1 MSNQLQSNIQRLA
14 STFASAVVSAI
25 RTANLDEIVSLSGG
39 SHVQARN
46 AAAVATSSS
55 PRSSAPKASR
65 RGASGS
71 NGRLRRRSKAEI
83 ERALGKIVALLKAS
97 KRGLRAEEIRV
108 HLKMQSKEMPRVLK
122 EGLAKKALKSK
133 GQRRSTTYSVL

>member
-39 SHVQARN
+39 SPVQTRRAAVVATSPSPTAPNAVRN
-46 AAAVATSSS
+46 AA
-55 PRSSAPKASR
+55 K
-65 RGASGS
+65 GGS
-71 NGRLRRRSKAEI
+71 GRLRRRSKADI
-83 ERALGKIVALLKAS
+83 DKALGKVVALLKAS
-97 KRGLRAEEIRV
+97 KRGLRAEEIRGQ
-108 HLKMQSKEMPRVLK
+108 LKMQSKEMPRILK

-133 GQRRSTTYSVL
+133 GQKRSTTYSIL